1 MNMNTSAKE
10 TLLFSGILI
19 TLWKRKFFIIG
30 FSLFCVVVASLVAIS
45 LPNKYASYATLA
57 PVEQEAGG
65 GLSGLASQFGGLASI
80 AGINLG
86 GNQSQKFTL
95 AKELLQS
102 KNFII
107 NFVEKH
113 DLKLEIMAQS
123 KKGKKVMNMV
133 YGLGAAIVILG
144 ALFKIQHITILGISG
159 GFMLTLGLV
168 VEALVFAISAF
179 EPVDDDLDWTKVYP
193 ELGDADGEAS
203 GANGMLSQKLDNLLK
218 EAEVDGALIAS
229 LGDSIKNFQGAAKG
243 LSSASESIAT
253 TNSYNEQMALAA
265 SQMESLNGL
274 YQVQMENANKQA
286 ELNSSLAENSEKL
299 KSQMETMAENM
310 SSLNGVYGGMLS
322 AMSSK

>member
-102 KNFII
+102 KNF
-107 NFVEKH
+107 
-113 DLKLEIMAQS
+113 
-123 KKGKKVMNMV
+123 
-133 YGLGAAIVILG
+133 
-144 ALFKIQHITILGISG
+144 
-159 GFMLTLGLV
+159 
-168 VEALVFAISAF
+168 
-179 EPVDDDLDWTKVYP
+179 
-193 ELGDADGEAS
+193 
-203 GANGMLSQKLDNLLK
+203 
-218 EAEVDGALIAS
+218 
-229 LGDSIKNFQGAAKG
+229 
-243 LSSASESIAT
+243 SSA
-253 TNSYNEQMALAA
+253 L
-265 SQMESLNGL
+265 L
-274 YQVQMENANKQA
+274 
-286 ELNSSLAENSEKL
+286 
-299 KSQMETMAENM
+299 
-310 SSLNGVYGGMLS
+310 
-322 AMSSK
+322 